1 MEANKKAKWT
11 DRIMTWIFVAVAG
24 FFLLLLAG
32 FALLVIGRGL
42 AGFEPYM
49 LSFSREGIG
58 NQLFNTL
65 YLVVLSL
72 LVSVPF
78 GIATGVYL
86 AEYAKPGRMTNFLG
100 ICIETLSSLPS
111 IVVGL
116 FGYLVFIVL
125 VGAKWNLASGALA
138 VSILNLPLI
147 ATTTKDAMLSM
158 PKGYRMGSM
167 GLGATHWQT
176 IRRVLL
182 PACMPRI
189 LTGIILAAGR
199 VFGEAAALLYTAG
212 MSTDINWSNWDLSS
226 PTCPLNPFRPGETLA
241 LHIWASRTEA
251 IGADSGQIANFS
263 SAVLLILVFT
273 FSSGARII
281 GHRME
286 RKTGGK

>member
-100 ICIETLSSLPS
+100 ICI
-111 IVVGL
+111 
-116 FGYLVFIVL
+116 
-125 VGAKWNLASGALA
+125 
-138 VSILNLPLI
+138 
-147 ATTTKDAMLSM
+147 
-158 PKGYRMGSM
+158 
-167 GLGATHWQT
+167 
-176 IRRVLL
+176 
-182 PACMPRI
+182 
-189 LTGIILAAGR
+189 
-199 VFGEAAALLYTAG
+199 
-212 MSTDINWSNWDLSS
+212 
-226 PTCPLNPFRPGETLA
+226 
-241 LHIWASRTEA
+241 
-251 IGADSGQIANFS
+251 
-263 SAVLLILVFT
+263 
-273 FSSGARII
+273 
-281 GHRME
+281 
-286 RKTGGK
+286 